1 MAKTFVPRFP
11 KIPDLVPKNIPIAG
25 ENTEGVSAFVTKD
38 IGNAA
43 FSMKDGLYVRNSQI
57 TTATHITSENNGRN
71 YELMKVKQP
80 RANTL
85 VFRVE
90 DYFDDSFN
98 REYFEGYGVFDG
110 ERFGHWAF
118 NDKFKGY
125 DLLTEKLEKD
135 DKFFEIVKV
144 K

>member
-1 MAKTFVPRFP
+1 MAQNRLFVPET
-11 KIPDLVPKNIPIAG
+11 IPIAG

-38 IGNAA
+38 FCNAA
-43 FSMKDGLYVRNSQI
+43 FGMKDGLYSRNSQI
-57 TTATHITSENNGRN
+57 MTATHIFGENTGEN
-71 YELMKVKQP
+71 YFLKKVKQP
-80 RANTL
+80 KANTL

-118 NDKFKGY
+118 NDKYRAY
-125 DLLTEKLEKD
+125 DLVTEKLAKD
-135 DKFFEIVKV
+135 DKFFEVVKV